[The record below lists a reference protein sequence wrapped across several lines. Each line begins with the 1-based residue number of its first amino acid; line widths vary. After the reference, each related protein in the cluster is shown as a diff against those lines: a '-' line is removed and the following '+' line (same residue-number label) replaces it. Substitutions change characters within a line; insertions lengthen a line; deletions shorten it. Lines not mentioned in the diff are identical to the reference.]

1 MPVHQD
7 VVHEASHACAATTRA
22 FTPVSRV
29 GWITGAK
36 RGLWL
41 VGSELSVPSFFALSY
56 TSGSSPPKNQNTA
69 GACQSA
75 PKHPKSS
82 LAIVG
87 LVCST
92 EPSGKFWRNASTTF
106 SVASGGAKDSNAFE
120 WNKTTKAT
128 HARGEQSTDSCHIDR
143 RRAQALS
150 ALRPWRRCG
159 GEDRRGRWVFPGRSV
174 CQLRR

>member
-7 VVHEASHACAATTRA
+7 AVQEANHTYAATTRA

-69 GACQSA
+69 GACHSA

-87 LVCST
+87 LVCSM

-106 SVASGGAKDSNAFE
+106 FVASTSFVTNEYGSSEVISGSFGAPDA
-120 WNKTTKAT
+120 AP
-128 HARGEQSTDSCHIDR
+128 
-143 RRAQALS
+143 S
-150 ALRPWRRCG
+150 AAPI
-159 GEDRRGRWVFPGRSV
+159 RSIA
-174 CQLRR
+174 

>member
-41 VGSELSVPSFFALSY
+41 VGSELSEPSFFALSY

-69 GACQSA
+69 GACHSA

-87 LVCST
+87 FVCST
-92 EPSGKFWRNASTTF
+92 EPSGKFRRNASTTL
-106 SVASGGAKDSNAFE
+106 SVASASFVTSEYRSNGVISGGFGAPA
-120 WNKTTKAT
+120 A
-128 HARGEQSTDSCHIDR
+128 
-143 RRAQALS
+143 
-150 ALRPWRRCG
+150 
-159 GEDRRGRWVFPGRSV
+159 
-174 CQLRR
+174 

>member
-22 FTPVSRV
+22 FTPVSKV

-69 GACQSA
+69 GACHSA

-106 SVASGGAKDSNAFE
+106 FVAITSFFTAVYRSRGVISGGLGAPDA
-120 WNKTTKAT
+120 A
-128 HARGEQSTDSCHIDR
+128 A
-143 RRAQALS
+143 S
-150 ALRPWRRCG
+150 A
-159 GEDRRGRWVFPGRSV
+159 V
-174 CQLRR
+174 

>member
-7 VVHEASHACAATTRA
+7 AVHEASHACAATIRA

-29 GWITGAK
+29 GWIIGAK

-56 TSGSSPPKNQNTA
+56 TYGSSPSKNQNTD
-69 GACQSA
+69 GACHSV

-92 EPSGKFWRNASTTF
+92 EPSEKFRQNALTTF
-106 SVASGGAKDSNAFE
+106 SVV
-120 WNKTTKAT
+120 
-128 HARGEQSTDSCHIDR
+128 STSFVTI
-143 RRAQALS
+143 
-150 ALRPWRRCG
+150 
-159 GEDRRGRWVFPGRSV
+159 E
-174 CQLRR
+174 

>member
-7 VVHEASHACAATTRA
+7 VVHEANHAYAATTRA
-22 FTPVSRV
+22 LTPVSRV
-29 GWITGAK
+29 GWIIGAK

-69 GACQSA
+69 GVCHSA

-92 EPSGKFWRNASTTF
+92 EPSGKFRRNASTTF
-106 SVASGGAKDSNAFE
+106 SVASTSFVTNEYRSSGVISGTLGAPEAAASAF
-120 WNKTTKAT
+120 TIRSIA
-128 HARGEQSTDSCHIDR
+128 ASTC
-143 RRAQALS
+143 
-150 ALRPWRRCG
+150 LRTP
-159 GEDRRGRWVFPGRSV
+159 
-174 CQLRR
+174 

>member
-1 MPVHQD
+1 MCQADPLHSRRDRYLMPVHQNA
-7 VVHEASHACAATTRA
+7 VHEANHAYAATTRA

-56 TSGSSPPKNQNTA
+56 TSGSSPPKNQKTA
-69 GACQSA
+69 GACHSA

-82 LAIVG
+82 LAIEG

-106 SVASGGAKDSNAFE
+106 SVASTSFVTNE
-120 WNKTTKAT
+120 
-128 HARGEQSTDSCHIDR
+128 
-143 RRAQALS
+143 
-150 ALRPWRRCG
+150 
-159 GEDRRGRWVFPGRSV
+159 
-174 CQLRR
+174 

>member
-7 VVHEASHACAATTRA
+7 AVHEASHAYAATTRA

-69 GACQSA
+69 
-75 PKHPKSS
+75 
-82 LAIVG
+82 
-87 LVCST
+87 
-92 EPSGKFWRNASTTF
+92 R
-106 SVASGGAKDSNAFE
+106 SVP
-120 WNKTTKAT
+120 
-128 HARGEQSTDSCHIDR
+128 
-143 RRAQALS
+143 
-150 ALRPWRRCG
+150 LRPKASEILARHRRFSLLYG
-159 GEDRRGRWVFPGRSV
+159 AVREV
-174 CQLRR
+174 L

>member
-1 MPVHQD
+1 MPVYQD
-7 VVHEASHACAATTRA
+7 AVHEANHAYAETTRA

-69 GACQSA
+69 GACHSV

-87 LVCST
+87 CST
-92 EPSGKFWRNASTTF
+92 EPSGKFWRNAATTF
-106 SVASGGAKDSNAFE
+106 SVASTSFVTNE
-120 WNKTTKAT
+120 
-128 HARGEQSTDSCHIDR
+128 
-143 RRAQALS
+143 
-150 ALRPWRRCG
+150 
-159 GEDRRGRWVFPGRSV
+159 
-174 CQLRR
+174 

>member
-56 TSGSSPPKNQNTA
+56 TSGSWLCGEVRSLVSLVRKRYQLLNGVQDVFTH
-69 GACQSA
+69 A
-75 PKHPKSS
+75 PGGQRIILKDKFPNVSDVLCRARVKSKTLLGIHFEERFFS
-82 LAIVG
+82 
-87 LVCST
+87 S
-92 EPSGKFWRNASTTF
+92 SSSRWRKLSKNASP
-106 SVASGGAKDSNAFE
+106 
-120 WNKTTKAT
+120 
-128 HARGEQSTDSCHIDR
+128 STGFT
-143 RRAQALS
+143 
-150 ALRPWRRCG
+150 RPLLM
-159 GEDRRGRWVFPGRSV
+159 SS
-174 CQLRR
+174 

>member
-7 VVHEASHACAATTRA
+7 AVHEASHANAATTIA

-41 VGSELSVPSFFALSY
+41 VGSALNVPSFFAFAY

-69 GACQSA
+69 GACHSA

-82 LAIVG
+82 LAMVG
-87 LVCST
+87 FVCST

-106 SVASGGAKDSNAFE
+106 FVATTSFVTNEYRSSGVISGS
-120 WNKTTKAT
+120 
-128 HARGEQSTDSCHIDR
+128 
-143 RRAQALS
+143 
-150 ALRPWRRCG
+150 
-159 GEDRRGRWVFPGRSV
+159 
-174 CQLRR
+174 